1 MRPEAVDVLSKARL
15 QLMLDSP
22 FWGAMAVRLQLR
34 EDPECATLWTQG
46 KDLGYNPE
54 WVAQTQ
60 VPLVKGVIAKL
71 VMHICAGHTWR
82 QGPRSHSKWNKACS
96 LAVNPYLLEEGF
108 VLPKDCEVRKEFS
121 GMYAEAI
128 YAKLEDESPEPE
140 KTPPEGKADAK
151 GGEPAKSDSSP
162 SEPKGKE
169 GLPPPEANPAANP
182 VVANS
187 GEVRQCDQEEA
198 DDLRKDWEV
207 AVAQA
212 QSMGDVPAGVLL
224 ASSDGLHSPVAWQ
237 ELLREAIERGVANQD
252 YDWMTPSQEYLARGL
267 YVPGLSE
274 RGVEFMAVARDT
286 SGSIGSATLAQF
298 NAQVRSVF
306 EDLRPTRAAVLDAD
320 SAIAQVQDLGLE
332 ELEDFSRNAKGGGG
346 TSFVPVFDWAKSQD
360 EPCRCLVYLTDL
372 LGEFPKED
380 PGFPV
385 VWVVPKT
392 THYLPPRPPFG
403 EVVFIPP
410 AQAF

>member
-1 MRPEAVDVLSKARL
+1 
-15 QLMLDSP
+15 MLDSP

-34 EDPECATLWTQG
+34 EDPKCATLWTQG
-46 KDLGYNPE
+46 KELGYNPE
-54 WVAQTQ
+54 WVSKTQ

-82 QGPRSHSKWNKACS
+82 QGPRNYSKWNKACS

-108 VLPKDCEVRKEFS
+108 TLPKDCEVREEFR

-128 YAKLEDESPEPE
+128 YAQLEDESPEPE
-140 KTPPEGKADAK
+140 ETPPEGHNT
-151 GGEPAKSDSSP
+151 GGDEPAKGNHPPSP
-162 SEPKGKE
+162 GPENGAGDPQPGKG
-169 GLPPPEANPAANP
+169 AADKP
-182 VVANS
+182 VVSNS
-187 GEVRQCDQEEA
+187 GEVRQCDQKEA
-198 DDLRKDWEV
+198 DDLRQDWEV

-212 QSMGDVPAGVLL
+212 QSMGDAPASALL

-237 ELLREAIERGVANQD
+237 ELLREAVERGMASQD
-252 YDWMTPSQEYLARGL
+252 YDWMSPSQEYLARGL

-274 RGVEFMAVARDT
+274 RGVEFMVVARDT
-286 SGSIGSATLAQF
+286 SGSISPATLAQF

-306 EDLRPTRAAVLDAD
+306 EDIRPTRAAVLDAD
-320 SAIAQVQDLGLE
+320 SDIAQVQDLGLE

-372 LGEFPKED
+372 MGKFPKED

-392 THYLPPRPPFG
+392 TLYRAPEPPFG